1 MPSAVDVDSNKD
13 VFTTPPT
20 TPSPPEPNGVNGLR
34 PSLSRNRSSRPSSI
48 HTEHSTLKPDITILE
63 GVSPNNGKAA
73 ANGSGTPVRDGIAT
87 FKSPSSAT
95 PVEPRHTMQSPCY
108 VHSHLDKSASLAEW
122 LCSRQPQSPPPLI
135 DIAPVLRADN
145 QRRQNPTSD
154 SHSRQTET
162 NDDDD
167 EFNGSLTKQLADTAV
182 GVREMSK
189 QLGESNCIIYVSDPD
204 RGQLRSYSC
213 KVIHSEHLDYHQGP
227 RQQANQTDPR
237 TCLVLDAE
245 ATEWS
250 SEGSCCV
257 CLSTTETVTL
267 QVDQKIAT

>member
-1 MPSAVDVDSNKD
+1 MPSVDSNKD

-20 TPSPPEPNGVNGLR
+20 TPSPPSPNGANGLR
-34 PSLSRNRSSRPSSI
+34 PSLSRNSRPSSI

-63 GVSPNNGKAA
+63 GISPNHGKAA
-73 ANGSGTPVRDGIAT
+73 PNGTPVRDGIAT

-135 DIAPVLRADN
+135 DIAPILRADN
-145 QRRQNPTSD
+145 HIQRRQTSD
-154 SHSRQTET
+154 SHLQQTES
-162 NDDDD
+162 NDDND

-189 QLGESNCIIYVSDPD
+189 QLGESKCIVYVSDPD

-213 KVIHSEHLDYHQGP
+213 QIIHSECPDYHQGS
-227 RQQANQTDPR
+227 RQQTNQADPR
-237 TCLVLDAE
+237 TCFVLDAE

-257 CLSTTETVTL
+257 CLSATEPLRSKLT
-267 QVDQKIAT
+267 KK